1 MIQSKDE
8 QKKASVSAKV
18 TPDRL
23 RQIYNILDGEEIPF
37 EANVKNVARG
47 IREITIVADANNID
61 HFKNMLV

>member
-23 RQIYNILDGEEIPF
+23 RQIYDILEDEQIPF
-37 EANVKNVARG
+37 EADIKKVGRE

>member
-23 RQIYNILDGEEIPF
+23 RQIYDILEDEQIPF
-37 EANVKNVARG
+37 EADVKKVDRG

>member
-1 MIQSKDE
+1 M
-8 QKKASVSAKV
+8 SAKV

-23 RQIYNILDGEEIPF
+23 RQIYDILEDEQIPF
-37 EANVKNVARG
+37 EADVKKVGRG

>member
-23 RQIYNILDGEEIPF
+23 RKIYDILEDEQIPF
-37 EANVKNVARG
+37 EADVKKAGRG

>member
-23 RQIYNILDGEEIPF
+23 RQIYDILEDEQIPF
-37 EANVKNVARG
+37 EADVKKAGRG
-47 IREITIVADANNID
+47 IREITIVDDANNID

>member
-18 TPDRL
+18 TPNRL
-23 RQIYNILDGEEIPF
+23 RQIYDILEDEQIPF
-37 EANVKNVARG
+37 EADVKKAGRG
-47 IREITIVADANNID
+47 IREITIAADANNID

>member
-23 RQIYNILDGEEIPF
+23 RQIYDILEDEKIPF
-37 EANVKNVARG
+37 EADVKKVSRG
-47 IREITIVADANNID
+47 IRKITIVADANNID
-61 HFKNMLV
+61 HFINMLV

>member
-23 RQIYNILDGEEIPF
+23 RQIYDILEDEQIPF
-37 EANVKNVARG
+37 EADVKKVGRG
-47 IREITIVADANNID
+47 IREITIVADANNIY